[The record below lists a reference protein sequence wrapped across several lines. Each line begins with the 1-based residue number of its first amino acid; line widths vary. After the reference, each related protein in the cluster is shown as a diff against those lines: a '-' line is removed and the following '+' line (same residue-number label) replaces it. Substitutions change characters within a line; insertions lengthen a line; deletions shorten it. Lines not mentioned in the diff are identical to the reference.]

1 MRGRALRIAICVA
14 VAFAAFAAA
23 AAATTVTGTQ
33 NPQFRVRVTITPA
46 HPKVGQ
52 TVVATFR
59 ITNLTT
65 RSLKGQWSFTWS
77 TPQSGIGA
85 AMAGTL
91 PPGRLAGETLRQ
103 KITAKTPNGSY
114 VISASVSDARGSSH
128 ARAKAVFA
136 G

>member
-14 VAFAAFAAA
+14 AIFAAFAATA
-23 AAATTVTGTQ
+23 DAITVTGTQ

-46 HPKVGQ
+46 HPTVGQ

-59 ITNLTT
+59 ITNVT
-65 RSLKGQWSFTWS
+65 RHSLKGEWSFTWS

-91 PPGRLAGETLRQ
+91 PPGRIAGETLRR
-103 KITAKTPNGSY
+103 KVTATTPKGSY
-114 VISASVSDARGSSH
+114 VISASVSDGRGSSH
-128 ARAKAVFA
+128 ARAKAAFA